1 MCSSWGVP
9 NDCCYCE
16 AKLFC
21 PHPTMTFR
29 PQIWIVLCCNHQ
41 NLWLL
46 PSWLK
51 MSPLKCLLTLTSPAN
66 TWGKATM
73 VVVVITSKILILI
86 VVVTVIVATLL
97 LQFSAVP
104 FPTEH
109 VTSSSHKPSKT
120 REREKCRQPAVTN
133 PASLWKQIHFCS
145 HDKSDQEEEQRRGD
159 MLPRR
164 WSDRNWWLE
173 LGCSARRGRHRRRIH
188 RWPTNHTQNV
198 REASQINDK

>member
-109 VTSSSHKPSKT
+109 VTSSSHRPSKT
-120 REREKCRQPAVTN
+120 REREMSTACCDKSSVTLETN
-133 PASLWKQIHFCS
+133 PLLLPWQIWSRGGAAAGGHVASPMVGSQLVARARLLSSERKTQAPNPQVADQPHSECKGGFA
-145 HDKSDQEEEQRRGD
+145 DK
-159 MLPRR
+159 
-164 WSDRNWWLE
+164 W
-173 LGCSARRGRHRRRIH
+173 
-188 RWPTNHTQNV
+188 
-198 REASQINDK
+198 